1 MPSRTALLTAAAR
14 GLHREESPPWVLDD
28 WLAMRL
34 GGNGAERMSELLR
47 ERLTR
52 PELLAFSRWVC
63 VRGRLAEDI
72 VERAAA
78 AGVSQSVIVGAGLDS
93 LAYRRADVLERMRVF
108 EVDHPVSQRWKRRR
122 LRELGIDPPANLV
135 YAPIDFE
142 QQALRD
148 GLSAVGFDFATL
160 SVWSWIGVTMFLT
173 LGAIRS
179 TLSTIVECPPGTR
192 LVLTYNLPREALT
205 GIGLAMATVTR
216 AAVRE
221 LGEPMISLFTPGEI
235 EQLLRGL
242 GYDEITHFGPE
253 EARNSYFA
261 DRDDVHL
268 GGAERILIA
277 TVA

>member
-14 GLHREESPPWVLDD
+14 GLHREEPPPWILDD

-34 GGNGAERMSELLR
+34 SGDEAVRMGEMLR
-47 ERLTR
+47 RRLPP
-52 PELLAFSRWVC
+52 PELLAFSRWIC
-63 VRGRLAEDI
+63 VRGRLSEDI
-72 VERAAA
+72 VERAAV
-78 AGVSQSVIVGAGLDS
+78 AGVRQYVIVGAGLDS
-93 LAYRRADVLERMRVF
+93 SAYRRADVLERMRLF

-122 LRELGIDPPANLV
+122 LKELGIDRPANLV

-142 QQALRD
+142 QQSLRD
-148 GLSAVGFDFATL
+148 GLTAVGFDFATQT
-160 SVWSWIGVTMFLT
+160 VWSWIGVTMFLT
-173 LGAIRS
+173 LDAIRA
-179 TLSTIVECPPGTR
+179 TLRTIAECPTGTR

-216 AAVRE
+216 AAVSE
-221 LGEPMISLFTPGEI
+221 LGEPMISLFAPAEI

-242 GYDEITHFGPE
+242 GYDEIAHFGPE
-253 EARNSYFA
+253 EARNTYFA
-261 DRDDVHL
+261 GRDDVHL

>member
-14 GLHREESPPWVLDD
+14 GLHREESPPWVFDD

-34 GGNGAERMSELLR
+34 GGDGAVRMGEMLR
-47 ERLTR
+47 ERLPR

-63 VRGRLAEDI
+63 VRGRLSEDI
-72 VERAAA
+72 VERAAG
-78 AGVSQSVIVGAGLDS
+78 AGVRQHVIVGAGLDS
-93 LAYRRADVLERMRVF
+93 FAYRRADLLERIRVF

-148 GLSAVGFDFATL
+148 GLTTAGFDFAAQT
-160 SVWSWIGVTMFLT
+160 VWSWIGVTMFLT
-173 LGAIRS
+173 LDAIRS
-179 TLSTIVECPPGTR
+179 TLRTIAECPPSTR

-221 LGEPMISLFTPGEI
+221 LGEPMISLFAPDEI

-253 EARNSYFA
+253 EARNTYFA

-268 GGAERILIA
+268 GGAERILLA
-277 TVA
+277 SVA